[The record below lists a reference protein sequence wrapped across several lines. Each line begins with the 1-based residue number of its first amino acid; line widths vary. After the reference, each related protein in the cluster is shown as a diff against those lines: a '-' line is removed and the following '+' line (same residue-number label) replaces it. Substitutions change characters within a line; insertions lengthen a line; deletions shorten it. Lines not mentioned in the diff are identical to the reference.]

1 MKIQALRNSNIN
13 KHIHK
18 ICYKIPIFFPSALN
32 DPRSKFIHNLWG
44 YFDFFQ
50 LLFHQLLAWL
60 CWFFFLQGISGGAQQ
75 KVTEMWECVLGFRM
89 HLQEIIWDKDWQEL
103 SSAWPRPAA
112 ALKLFIHEITFYTQ
126 LKAGKSPKPNAR
138 HLNSIHFVLK
148 NRNSF
153 TIWNPLHS
161 NLNFNLK
168 VP

>member
-1 MKIQALRNSNIN
+1 MIPDLSLFIICEDILIFSNSISSWLG
-13 KHIHK
+13 
-18 ICYKIPIFFPSALN
+18 CCWLFFFP
-32 DPRSKFIHNLWG
+32 KE
-44 YFDFFQ
+44 FQ
-50 LLFHQLLAWL
+50 VGLSRRW
-60 CWFFFLQGISGGAQQ
+60 Q
-75 KVTEMWECVLGFRM
+75 KCGSVLGFRM

-112 ALKLFIHEITFYTQ
+112 ALKLFIHEMTFYTQ

-153 TIWNPLHS
+153 NIWNPLHS

-168 VP
+168 VSWQIWTWFI